1 MRLQRGVFLLYKV
14 YAVQKKKKIKKQT
27 KRADHPPT
35 GGKNGKKLK

>member
-14 YAVQKKKKIKKQT
+14 YAVQKKRKKKKIKKQT

-35 GGKNGKKLK
+35 GGKN